1 LKKNKE
7 SLSSILFLERAR
19 DRAGDS
25 ETAWCTDYW
34 QGKCP
39 GRGWWWSE
47 LKEAKKPPASTKI
60 TKTASETSS
69 FAEIMPKTPFF
80 AQMSLIRYNAK
91 MFFEEYIN
99 FNFFFLLQA
108 LWSYTY
114 SKFWESY
121 RPPAIRIKVFKNC
134 DKYQCV

>member
-7 SLSSILFLERAR
+7 SVSSILFLERAR

-34 QGKCP
+34 LGECP

-60 TKTASETSS
+60 TKTASKTSS
-69 FAEIMPKTPFF
+69 FGHFLAEIMPKTPFS
-80 AQMSLIRYNAK
+80 SLIRYNAK

-99 FNFFFLLQA
+99 
-108 LWSYTY
+108 
-114 SKFWESY
+114 
-121 RPPAIRIKVFKNC
+121 
-134 DKYQCV
+134 